1 MAAPKGNKYALGNNG
16 GRPPHYK
23 TVEELQSA
31 INDYFEGAPEKP
43 TVTGLAL
50 ELGFLDRSS
59 LYNYKERKEFS
70 DTIKRAVLKIESK
83 HEERLYENGATG
95 SIFWLKN
102 RDWKDKT
109 ETDLNVNELP
119 TLKVEEIS
127 SSEG

>member
-1 MAAPKGNKYALGNNG
+1 MPSPKPRYTDK
-16 GRPPHYK
+16 
-23 TVEELQSA
+23 ELQSA
-31 INDYFEGAPEKP
+31 IDEYFETNPDKP
-43 TVTGLAL
+43 TVTGLAYF
-50 ELGFLDRSS
+50 LGFESRQS
-59 LYNYKERKEFS
+59 LYDYKSKEDTS
-70 DTIKRAVLKIESK
+70 YTIKKAVLKIESK

-127 SSEG
+127 PSEG